1 MSAGGRSGVQA
12 GGENVER
19 LRVYLGDLRERGV
32 PLPMRGGEVNRSA
45 IALACG
51 FNRQVL
57 YVNEGARALLE
68 EAVVRCG
75 PAGAGTEEADGDG
88 DDKTV
93 SRTDRRDRRIHQLEQ
108 ANAALR
114 AENHGLR
121 ERLRRLE
128 HVEAVMMAGRRV
140 AP

>member
-1 MSAGGRSGVQA
+1 
-12 GGENVER
+12 
-19 LRVYLGDLRERGV
+19 
-32 PLPMRGGEVNRSA
+32 MRGGEINRSA

-57 YVNEGARALLE
+57 YVNEGAKALLD
-68 EAVVRCG
+68 EAI
-75 PAGAGTEEADGDG
+75 AGAGLGEGLEQAGG
-88 DDKTV
+88 DDKPVTR
-93 SRTDRRDRRIHQLEQ
+93 SDKRDRRIHQLEQ

>member
-1 MSAGGRSGVQA
+1 MSVGGKSGPLAGA
-12 GGENVER
+12 ENVEK
-19 LRVYLGDLRERGV
+19 LRAYLDEMRTKGV
-32 PLPMRGGEVNRSA
+32 PLPMRGGEINRSA

-57 YVNEGARALLE
+57 YVNEGAKALLD
-68 EAVVRCG
+68 EAV
-75 PAGAGTEEADGDG
+75 AGAGLGEGLEQTGG
-88 DDKTV
+88 DDDKPVTR
-93 SRTDRRDRRIHQLEQ
+93 SDKRDRRIHQLEQ